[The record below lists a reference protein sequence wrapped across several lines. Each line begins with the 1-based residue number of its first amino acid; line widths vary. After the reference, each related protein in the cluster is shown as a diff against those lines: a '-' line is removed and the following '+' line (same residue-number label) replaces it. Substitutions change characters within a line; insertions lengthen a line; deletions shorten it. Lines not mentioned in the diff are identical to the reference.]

1 MSHSECPKC
10 KRQVSPIVWHCPRC
24 KAELP
29 PLQAAIDRSTKYLG
43 KQHGPCPFEDSI
55 KKTRKCPSCKRE
67 YTAGVSTCTHCKV
80 ATMDLREYL
89 AHLAATEK
97 QRTGQEF
104 KRIGVSLFPMSTVG
118 QEEGVISMNR
128 PPIERFENGN
138 IKVDGI
144 EYSPVERPDPVLPD
158 QVIIDDPHGE
168 VDRRRE

>member
-1 MSHSECPKC
+1 MSHSTCPNC
-10 KRQVSPIVWHCPRC
+10 KRPVSPIVWHCPRC

-29 PLQAAIDRSTKYLG
+29 PLQAVVNRYLEKEG
-43 KQHGPCPFEDSI
+43 LCPFEDSLE
-55 KKTRKCPSCKRE
+55 KTRKCPSCKRE
-67 YTAGVSTCTHCKV
+67 YTAGVSACPNCKV
-80 ATMDLREYL
+80 ATMGLREYL
-89 AHLAATEK
+89 EHLAATEK

-144 EYSPVERPDPVLPD
+144 EYAPVERTY
-158 QVIIDDPHGE
+158 QVITNDTTWEDKPL
-168 VDRRRE
+168 